1 MKPLAVDSVHVYEV
15 RPCKDRRGT
24 DLISDVLPFGQFF
37 MADQNAAINAISYS
51 QHYSRSHDVVIRVYD
66 YCDKG
71 RRGRSFPIHE

>member
-37 MADQNAAINAISYS
+37 MADQTLPST
-51 QHYSRSHDVVIRVYD
+51 QLVIHNITAD
-66 YCDKG
+66 HMT
-71 RRGRSFPIHE
+71 S